1 MDSLTIAETRERL
14 LGPRDIE
21 LVRFKTPIP
30 DVVSYSL
37 AFADAYG
44 WPVVA
49 EMMGALHGFGRLTVT
64 RKRR

>member
-1 MDSLTIAETRERL
+1 VITIAETRERL

-21 LVRFKTPIP
+21 LVRFKTPLP
-30 DVVSYSL
+30 NVL
-37 AFADAYG
+37 AYAAQFTEEVG

-49 EMMGALHGFGRLTVT
+49 EFIGAMHGFGRLTVT